1 MSACVTGAHFPTDRM
16 MAVERSSERRRC
28 AATATMRASLALLII
43 KSFSEL
49 RSSQEHDAFVAASE
63 KTI

>member
-1 MSACVTGAHFPTDRM
+1 MNLSTSVPSMGLGAI
-16 MAVERSSERRRC
+16 ERRDEDLR
-28 AATATMRASLALLII
+28 AQALLASVAGASLALLII